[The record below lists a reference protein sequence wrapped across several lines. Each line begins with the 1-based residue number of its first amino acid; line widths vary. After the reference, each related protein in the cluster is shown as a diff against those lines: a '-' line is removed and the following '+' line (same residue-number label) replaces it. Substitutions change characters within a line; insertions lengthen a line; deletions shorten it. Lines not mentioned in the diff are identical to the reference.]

1 VPCCSCATDY
11 RRFFD
16 RKQARRDARRYRR
29 KGLDAAGRKLV
40 ALAGEGA
47 LAGATVLEVGGGV
60 GDLSIELL
68 RAGAVSAV
76 NVELSGEYEDEAGA
90 LLREAGLEGRV
101 ERRLG
106 DFAEEASGLEPADVV
121 VLNRVVCCYP
131 DAPRLLELSSGLAR
145 RTVVLSYPRETAANR
160 LLFGAINVSLRLRR
174 CALRVYVHPMRSLLR
189 ESGLR
194 VEPGPKAGLLWQT
207 AAVTK

>member
-1 VPCCSCATDY
+1 VPCCSCTTDY

-40 ALAGEGA
+40 ELAGRGG
-47 LAGATVLEVGGGV
+47 LQGATVLEVGAGV

-68 RAGAVSAV
+68 RAGAASAV
-76 NVELSGEYEDEAGA
+76 NVELSGEYEEEASA
-90 LLREAGLEGRV
+90 LLREAGLDGRV

-106 DFAEEASGLEPADVV
+106 DFVEEASRLAPADVV

-131 DAPRLLELSSGLAR
+131 DGPRLLELASALAR
-145 RTVVLSYPRETAANR
+145 RAVVLSFPRETAVNR
-160 LLFGAINVSLRLRR
+160 LTFGAINVSLRVRR

-189 ESGLR
+189 DTELR
-194 VEPGPKAGLLWQT
+194 VDEGPKAGLMWQT
-207 AAVTK
+207 ALLTK